1 METVFEYLDHFRYLG
16 LFIGLFCCGIG
27 FPFPED
33 VIVIA
38 GGYFAYLGTLKL
50 FPTLLTLWGGAISG
64 DITLYWIGRKFGT
77 DILAHRRLTW
87 FFTTKRITTINHYFH
102 RYGRR
107 TLFFARFLI
116 GLRSTIFITTG
127 AFKVP
132 FRKMLLF
139 DGASAMVSV
148 TFITFL
154 AYHFGGEIDL
164 FFHWVK
170 RVEHALIIFI
180 PLIFLYIGLKI
191 YRHLKEEKEVP
202 LPEEKELEPPPDATI
217 GS

>member
-38 GGYFAYLGTLKL
+38 GGYFAYLGSLKF
-50 FPTLLTLWGGAISG
+50 FPMLVTLWAGAISG
-64 DITLYWIGRKFGT
+64 DITLYLIGRKFGRE
-77 DILAHRRLTW
+77 ILAHRRLTW
-87 FFTTKRITTINHYFH
+87 FFTNKRITTINHYFH

-116 GLRSTIFITTG
+116 GLRSTIFLTTG

-132 FRKMLLF
+132 FRKVILF
-139 DGASAMVSV
+139 DGASVLVSV
-148 TFITFL
+148 SAISML
-154 AYHFGGEIDL
+154 AYHFGDKIDL

-170 RVEHALIIFI
+170 RVEHALAVII
-180 PLIFLYIGLKI
+180 PLIMLYIGFKI
-191 YRHLKEEKEVP
+191 YRHFKEEKEMNI
-202 LPEEKELEPPPDATI
+202 PEEKELEPPPDATI
-217 GS
+217 NS